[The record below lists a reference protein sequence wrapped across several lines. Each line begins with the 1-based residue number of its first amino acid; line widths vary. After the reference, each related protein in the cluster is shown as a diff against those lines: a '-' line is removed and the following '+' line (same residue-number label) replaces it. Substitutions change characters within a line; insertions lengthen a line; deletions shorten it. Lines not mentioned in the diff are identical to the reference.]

1 MHVYADAKTSE
12 QLSQLRYERKKLGYS
27 PKILSAMLG
36 IAYNRYMQYETGYRL
51 PPVKL
56 YLEIA
61 EILGWDIKDNPNR
74 LYQLEDEIRKLR
86 LSKKKYGYT
95 NEELSQRT
103 GVTKGCIARF
113 FSKKKER
120 TPQVFALL
128 KQALEEAQRAER
140 LRNEILGVK
149 ERTPQKNFPKKK

>member
-36 IAYNRYMQYETGYRL
+36 IAYNRYMQYETGYRQ

-74 LYQLEDEIRKLR
+74 LYQLDEEIRKLR

-103 GVTKGCIARF
+103 GVTKGCISRF

-128 KQALEEAQRAER
+128 KQALEEAQIAER
-140 LRNEILGVK
+140 MRNEILGVK
-149 ERTPQKNFPKKK
+149 KTTKKNFPK